1 MACESEFVGH
11 ESCPKCGSK
20 DNLARYSDGHAFCF
34 GCEYFEPADGSEE
47 KPPYIHEKGLIKAN
61 HDLID
66 GEYKA
71 LKARGISEETCRKLG
86 YKVGT
91 HNGNPVQ
98 IAMYYNENG
107 KPVAQKLRFKDKTFA
122 VKGSLKE
129 ALLFGQQAWTSA
141 TGKMVVVTE
150 GEIDALSVSQIQGN
164 KWPVVSIPNGA
175 QGARKAISKHI
186 AWLSKFETVV
196 LMFDMDEPGQKAAK
210 EVASLFKPGK
220 VKIAKLP
227 LKDPNDCLMNGQS
240 KAVVEAIWNA
250 EPYRPDGILRV
261 TDLITKAKQKVEIGM
276 PWWMEGLTKATY
288 GRRLGEIYGLG
299 AGTGVGKTDWV
310 TQQMCFDEQE
320 LGMKVAAFYLEQ
332 NPVETLLRLA
342 GKRAGKRLHV
352 PDGSWTDEERDAA
365 LDSLEQSDR
374 FFFYD
379 SWGSTEWDVIAE
391 RIEFLATAYDVKM
404 FYLDHLT
411 ALAAHAEDER
421 RFLDGLMEEMA
432 ALANRLQIIIHFISH
447 LTTPEG
453 KPHEEGGRVMAKH
466 FRGSRAIQQWSFF
479 MFGLERNQQAEDPEE
494 RQTTTFRVLKDRFTG
509 QANGMTFAIGYDTET
524 GRLYEKRDNPFSE
537 DSPPW

>member
-1 MACESEFVGH
+1 VSDSEFVGH
-11 ESCPKCGSK
+11 EPCPACGSK
-20 DNLARYSDGHAFCF
+20 DNLARYSDGHGYCF
-34 GCEYFEPADGSEE
+34 GCEYYEPADGEE
-47 KPPYIHEKGLIKAN
+47 RHAVPSSKAN
-61 HDLID
+61 PELLD

-71 LKARGISEETCRKLG
+71 LKARGINEETCRKLG

-91 HNGNPVQ
+91 YNGSPVQ
-98 IAMYYNENG
+98 IAFYYDEEG
-107 KPVAQKLRFKDKTFA
+107 IPVAQKLRFKDKTFA
-122 VKGSLKE
+122 VKGNLKN

-150 GEIDALSVSQIQGN
+150 GEIDALTVSQIQGN

-175 QGARKAISKHI
+175 QGARKSLSKQV
-186 AWLSKFETVV
+186 AWLSRFETVV

-210 EVASLFKPGK
+210 ECAALFKPGK
-220 VKIAKLP
+220 VRIAKLP
-227 LKDPNDCLMNGQS
+227 CKDPNECLMNGQS

-261 TDLITKAKQKVEIGM
+261 SDIIEKAKQKVEVGL
-276 PWWMEGLTKATY
+276 PWWMPSLTEATY
-288 GRRLGEIYGLG
+288 GRRLGEIYGFG
-299 AGTGVGKTDWV
+299 AGTGVGKTDWF
-310 TQQMCFDEQE
+310 TQQMCFDEQQ

-342 GKRAGKRLHV
+342 GKRIGKRLHV
-352 PDGSWTDEERDAA
+352 PDGSWTEEERDAA
-365 LDSLEQSDR
+365 LDSLDKSDR

-379 SWGSTEWDVIAE
+379 SWGSTEWEVIAE
-391 RIEFLATAYDVKM
+391 RIEFLATAYDVKL

-479 MFGLERNQQAEDPEE
+479 LFGLERNQQAEDEAE

-509 QANGMTFAIGYDTET
+509 QANGMTFTLGYDVNT
-524 GRLYEKRDNPFSE
+524 GRLFEMNTDPFADTSAPLE
-537 DSPPW
+537 GKPEF